1 MNKKPDKMI
10 VDGRVYEIN
19 ERHLKKMETNKLER
33 KNVRSRIA
41 LGWNLEDAVD
51 AALGMTRDEYN
62 REKALA
68 NKYKAQHEQD
78 MLTEQ
83 RRKVK
88 ARQKDMERKALLDK
102 HRVRSKYFENLVA
115 KNLTAKI
122 KTDCYG
128 RVQRG

>member
-1 MNKKPDKMI
+1 M
-10 VDGRVYEIN
+10 
-19 ERHLKKMETNKLER
+19 
-33 KNVRSRIA
+33 
-41 LGWNLEDAVD
+41 EDAVD

-115 KNLTAKI
+115 KEFN
-122 KTDCYG
+122 
-128 RVQRG
+128 REN